1 MDRRFL
7 ALWLPSLQLDRHAR
21 DEAAAAGAWPASGDA
36 EAPRVVA
43 VRQGGALR
51 LTAVDDRARA
61 AGLCPGLS
69 LADARARLPG
79 IRIVAD
85 DPAADGRF
93 LEKLARWAERYTPD
107 VALDPPDGLLL
118 DITGAAH
125 LHGDEN
131 GLRRDALA
139 RLERGRIAA
148 RAAVA
153 GTAAAAWALARFGP
167 PSRGRAGES
176 SATILSAGDAE
187 RVLDALPCAALR
199 LDAATLDQLD
209 RLGLRRIGDLRRMPR
224 RGLMARFGDALAQR
238 LDGLFGQRDVPIS
251 PLPPACDWAVRRAFP
266 EPISTPEDIAR
277 LADDMIA
284 ALCRRLAAAE
294 RGARAIE
301 FRCRHLDGRIES
313 CGVATA
319 APVATPARLMKLL
332 AERLG
337 HLRPGLGIESAEMIA
352 TRVEALAP
360 SQTRLGAGLGGE
372 ERDTDLAPLVDAL
385 SNRLG
390 PQAVGRLVPVARHT
404 PEAAQ
409 RLFPALSP
417 VAGTIAEAP
426 ASWRSPW
433 TDGAARPLRLLETPV
448 PLDVTA
454 EIPDG
459 PPLQFRLHG
468 RLHRVRTADG
478 PERIAPEWWH
488 DAQDGRDHPRD
499 WLRDY
504 YRVEDRDGRR
514 FWVFRRLVQDGPA
527 RGATRGWFLHGF
539 FA

>member
-21 DEAAAAGAWPASGDA
+21 DEAATAGAWPASGDIG
-36 EAPRVVA
+36 APRVVA

-69 LADARARLPG
+69 LADARARLPD
-79 IRIVAD
+79 IRVVAD
-85 DPAADGRF
+85 DPAADARF

-125 LHGDEN
+125 LHGDEH

-139 RLERGRIAA
+139 RLERGRIVT

-167 PSRGRAGES
+167 PSHMGSGES
-176 SATILSAGDAE
+176 GAAILRDGDRE

-224 RGLMARFGDALAQR
+224 RGLVARFGDALAQR
-238 LDGLFGQRDVPIS
+238 LDAVSGQRDVPLS

-301 FRCRHLDGRIES
+301 FRCRCLDGRIER

-319 APVATPARLMKLL
+319 APVATPARIMKIL

-360 SQTRLGAGLGGE
+360 SQRGLGAGMGAAD
-372 ERDTDLAPLVDAL
+372 RDADLAPLVDAV

-390 PQAVGRLVPVARHT
+390 AQAVGRLVPVARHA
-404 PEAAQ
+404 PEVAQ
-409 RLFPALSP
+409 RLFPALAP
-417 VAGTIAEAP
+417 IGGGIAEAP

-433 TDGAARPLRLLETPV
+433 TDGATRPLRLLEAPV

-459 PPLQFRLHG
+459 PPLQFRLRG
-468 RLHRVRTADG
+468 RLHRVRAADG
-478 PERIAPEWWH
+478 PERIAPEWWN
-488 DAQDGRDHPRD
+488 DQDGRDQPQD

-514 FWVFRRLVQDGPA
+514 FWVFRRLAQDGA
-527 RGATRGWFLHGF
+527 QRGATRGWFLHGV